1 MADIKELMS
10 KYYKAG
16 STGDWST
23 WQELLDENVVM
34 EEQLAGRLE
43 GHSAMKAILDRIQKY
58 YTTFDMHPQHMVAD
72 GNEVCTGWQLEA
84 VTSNGVPINA
94 TGAHYCRFENGKIV
108 YMSNFHDTVP
118 FKADTAFRNAN
129 K

>member
-1 MADIKELMS
+1 MTNIKELMR

-16 STGDWST
+16 STGDWQT
-23 WQELLDENVVM
+23 WQVLLDDKVVM
-34 EEQLAGRLE
+34 DEQLAGRLE
-43 GHSAMKAILDRIQKY
+43 GSSAMKAILDRIQTH
-58 YTTFDMHPQHMVAD
+58 YTKFDMRPHYMVAE

-118 FKADTAFRNAN
+118 WKADIAFRNAN